1 MVLKGVLSLGFLCV
15 VSRLID
21 CVEHKTR
28 LCASCAHA
36 NFLPTFQKLR
46 WRSES
51 GIFLFEARVG
61 RCSPIMAG
69 VRYNHATGV
78 KELKLSPT
86 VGFPG

>member
-51 GIFLFEARVG
+51 GIFLNFAMMWLAPACETAAGACLFGEKGGHKVG
-61 RCSPIMAG
+61 CIG
-69 VRYNHATGV
+69 TKG
-78 KELKLSPT
+78 
-86 VGFPG
+86 